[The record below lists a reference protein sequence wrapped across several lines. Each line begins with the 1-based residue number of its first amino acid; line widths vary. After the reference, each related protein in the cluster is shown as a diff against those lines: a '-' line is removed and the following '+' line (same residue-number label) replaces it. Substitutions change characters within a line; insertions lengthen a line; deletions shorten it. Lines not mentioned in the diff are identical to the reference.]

1 MAWSENEIEQIKKLV
16 NHLSEAYKI
25 ALGVSLEFDLQSG
38 DVVVIENQ
46 KRVRTIS
53 IKDDNPYG
61 ALKDITENI

>member
-1 MAWSENEIEQIKKLV
+1 
-16 NHLSEAYKI
+16 
-25 ALGVSLEFDLQSG
+25 LEFDLQSG

-61 ALKDITENI
+61 ALKDITIYNYPRKARKMLNFK

>member
-1 MAWSENEIEQIKKLV
+1 MAWSEQEIEQIQNV
-16 NHLSEAYKI
+16 VIHLSEAYKI
-25 ALGVSLEFDLQSG
+25 ALGVSLDFDLQSG
-38 DVVVIENQ
+38 DVFVIENQ